1 VGRGRRALPLALCGV
16 YPTTFALMILVITP
30 LMSRVLTSEVMA
42 LNNALMRL
50 SSIPQNAGVDG
61 TRERAALEVYIA
73 GRFRPMI
80 TDPQAWT
87 TPSTAGILGPRR
99 ALAERVVAD
108 HPNVSRDD
116 MATATAALGSFIRA
130 QERAQRDF
138 NSAANSWRLALLMF
152 GINLTLIALFGIV
165 WAFVLRG
172 GLLLSACGIAV
183 VTRDG
188 KPASRL
194 RALWRGL
201 LAWALVP
208 AAFWLGVRVGVTVG
222 VGVGVLFLA
231 GAAWAL
237 ARPTRGLQDRIA
249 GTWLVPR

>member
-1 VGRGRRALPLALCGV
+1 MAAFGM
-16 YPTTFALMILVITP
+16 TFIGA
-30 LMSRVLTSEVMA
+30 
-42 LNNALMRL
+42 
-50 SSIPQNAGVDG
+50 
-61 TRERAALEVYIA
+61 
-73 GRFRPMI
+73 
-80 TDPQAWT
+80 
-87 TPSTAGILGPRR
+87 
-99 ALAERVVAD
+99 
-108 HPNVSRDD
+108 
-116 MATATAALGSFIRA
+116 
-130 QERAQRDF
+130 
-138 NSAANSWRLALLMF
+138 
-152 GINLTLIALFGIV
+152 FGIV

-208 AAFWLGVRVGVTVG
+208 AAFWLGIRLGVGVG

-231 GAAWAL
+231 GAAWAV
-237 ARPTRGLQDRIA
+237 ANPTRGLQDRIA